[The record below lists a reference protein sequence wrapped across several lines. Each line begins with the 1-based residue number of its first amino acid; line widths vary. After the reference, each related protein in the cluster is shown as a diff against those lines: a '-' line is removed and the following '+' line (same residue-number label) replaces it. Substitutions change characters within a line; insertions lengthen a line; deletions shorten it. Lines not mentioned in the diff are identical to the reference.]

1 MTRQTK
7 KEISHS
13 RRSLFFTVFPSV
25 TPPSPR
31 PTRKRKKEHPRRRCV
46 SLKNPPKSAHK
57 KNTIH
62 VSSLNF
68 YTYKTKCVLCFMGA
82 VLEKK
87 IYPPP
92 HTPRTYHVRVVA
104 TRWREARQFFFCG
117 GGKSKAGL
125 SQVRIHVKNKNNTK
139 AVTHGFINSIIS
151 LHGSSLY
158 NMVANKKK
166 YNHFTIFF
174 FSSLDKQKIVTY
186 FIFVYGKKN
195 SSANR

>member
-125 SQVRIHVKNKNNTK
+125 SQVRIHVKNKNNTTQLHTVLLIQSYLSMGALFTIWWRTK
-139 AVTHGFINSIIS
+139 KNIII
-151 LHGSSLY
+151 LPFFFFLLWT
-158 NMVANKKK
+158 NKK
-166 YNHFTIFF
+166 
-174 FSSLDKQKIVTY
+174 
-186 FIFVYGKKN
+186 
-195 SSANR
+195 